1 MSLYGLS
8 CRCKCLCC
16 IYNRKANKKSNFT
29 IRKNSCADIFIYT
42 YLDNYFA
49 EIHTKIIIE
58 VNMSLK
64 VRYESSLAITRTK
77 LAQIC
82 ELNPEIADLLRD
94 MKDDIYHLAIM
105 TEDNVVR
112 GVAVLI
118 TDDFCPKCIIVHK
131 LMTFDEYDEKPF
143 LLKINEFLD
152 NKALLVHL
160 DEDQKLIGKL
170 FVVYYN
176 LYVYVLIYNDLQI
189 V

>member
-29 IRKNSCADIFIYT
+29 FRKHSCADIFIYT
-42 YLDNYFA
+42 YLDNYCA
-49 EIHTKIIIE
+49 GIHTKIIIE
-58 VNMSLK
+58 VTMSFK
-64 VRYESSLAITRTK
+64 VRFESSLAITRAK

-82 ELNPEIADLLRD
+82 ELNPKIADLLHQ
-94 MKDDIYHLAIM
+94 MKDEFYHLAIM
-105 TEDNVVR
+105 TDDNIVR
-112 GVAVLI
+112 GVAILI
-118 TDDFCPKCIIVHK
+118 THAKFSKCVIVHK

-152 NKALLVHL
+152 NKTLLIPL
-160 DEDQKLIGKL
+160 DENQLQISKS
-170 FVVYYN
+170 FVMYYN
-176 LYVYVLIYNDLQI
+176 RYVFELICNVLQI